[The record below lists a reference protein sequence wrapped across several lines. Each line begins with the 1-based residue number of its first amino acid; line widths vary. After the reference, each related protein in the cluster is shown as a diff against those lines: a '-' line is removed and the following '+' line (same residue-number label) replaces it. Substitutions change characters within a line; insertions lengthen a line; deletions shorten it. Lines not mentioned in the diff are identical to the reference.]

1 VLSLAARQA
10 FPVLGK
16 YSRELSRGLAIQQR
30 AQQLRYDFGMNRP
43 WSFTLSNTPKQVDPK
58 ELEQAFSLFNEASAQ
73 LTGAYQ
79 ELQQQVERLTGELA
93 VANVELR
100 RQLLEKEALSQRL
113 SHLLSA
119 MPAGVVVLD
128 QQGAVVELNPAAREL
143 LGESLLGQAW
153 VDVAARS
160 LAQTVVPHE
169 WDLAPVGGA
178 VPRRVSISSSPLDA
192 AGGQVLLIHD
202 MTEAYAMQRELQRH
216 QRLSAMGE
224 MAAGLAHQLRTP
236 LATALLYASH
246 LKKLDLPENERIRFA
261 DKVLARL
268 RHLEHLIQD
277 MLSFVRGEGGGQD
290 VVRMD
295 SVLVDLQQVMEPQMI
310 ERGLHFSIQDDSRGA
325 AVLGSRKA
333 LTGAL
338 LNLLENAM
346 QACQEGGQVRL
357 KSEIGDDGQVSITVV
372 DTGKGIDAA
381 TQERLFEPFYTT
393 RTDGTGLGLA
403 IVRGVAEA
411 HRGSVQVKSA
421 PGCGSEFNLRLP
433 KL

>member
-1 VLSLAARQA
+1 
-10 FPVLGK
+10 
-16 YSRELSRGLAIQQR
+16 
-30 AQQLRYDFGMNRP
+30 
-43 WSFTLSNTPKQVDPK
+43 LSNTPKQVDPK

-128 QQGAVVELNPAAREL
+128 QLGAIVELNPAAREL
-143 LGESLLGQAW
+143 LGESLIGRTW
-153 VDVAARS
+153 VEVAARV
-160 LAQTVVPHE
+160 LVQTVVPHE
-169 WDLAPVGGA
+169 WDLAPVGAA

-246 LKKLDLPENERIRFA
+246 LKKIDLPENERVRFA

-277 MLSFVRGEGGGQD
+277 MLSFVKGEGGGQD
-290 VVRMD
+290 VVRMS
-295 SVLVDLQQVMEPQMI
+295 SVLVDLQQVMEPQMM
-310 ERGLHFSIQDDSRGA
+310 ERGLNFRIEDDCQGA

-346 QACQEGGQVRL
+346 QACPEGGQVSLR
-357 KSEIGDDGQVSITVV
+357 SEIADDGQVSIAVV
-372 DTGKGIDAA
+372 DNGKGIDAA

-411 HRGSVQVKSA
+411 HRGSVQVKSS
-421 PGCGSEFNLRLP
+421 PGCGSEFILRLP

>member
-1 VLSLAARQA
+1 
-10 FPVLGK
+10 
-16 YSRELSRGLAIQQR
+16 
-30 AQQLRYDFGMNRP
+30 M
-43 WSFTLSNTPKQVDPK
+43 SNTPKQVDPK

-128 QQGAVVELNPAAREL
+128 QQGVIIEFNPAAREL
-143 LGESLLGQAW
+143 LGESLMNRSW
-153 VDVAARS
+153 MEIAACV
-160 LAQTVVPHE
+160 LVQTVVPHE
-169 WDLAPVGGA
+169 WDLALVSGA

-246 LKKLDLPENERIRFA
+246 LKKLDLPEAERIRFA

-277 MLSFVRGEGGGQD
+277 MLSFVKGEGGGQD
-290 VVRMD
+290 MVRMS

-310 ERGLHFSIQDDSRGA
+310 ERGLHFSIEDESRDA

-346 QACQEGGQVRL
+346 QACSEGGRVSL
-357 KSEIGDDGQVSITVV
+357 KSEIGDDGQVLIVV
-372 DTGKGIDAA
+372 ADDGKGIDTA

-421 PGCGSEFNLRLP
+421 PGCGSEFILRLP

>member
-1 VLSLAARQA
+1 MEINA
-10 FPVLGK
+10 
-16 YSRELSRGLAIQQR
+16 
-30 AQQLRYDFGMNRP
+30 
-43 WSFTLSNTPKQVDPK
+43 LSNHPKQVDPK

-113 SHLLSA
+113 SHLLAA

-128 QQGAVVELNPAAREL
+128 QGGGVSELNPAAQAL
-143 LGESLLGQAW
+143 LGVGMVGKAW
-153 VDVAARS
+153 TGIAEQELV
-160 LAQTVVPHE
+160 QTVVPHE
-169 WDLAPVGGA
+169 WDLVPVGGA
-178 VPRRVSISSSPLDA
+178 EPRRVSISSSPLDA

-202 MTEAYAMQRELQRH
+202 MTEAYALQRELQRH

-236 LATALLYASH
+236 LATALLYTAH
-246 LKKLDLPENERIRFA
+246 LNKPELAEAERVRFA

-277 MLSFVRGEGGGQD
+277 MLLFVKGEGGGQD
-290 VVRMD
+290 RVPL
-295 SVLVDLQQVMEPQMI
+295 SSLLVELQQVMEPQMA
-310 ERGLHFSIQDDSRGA
+310 EHGLDFMVEDDSRGA
-325 AVLGSRKA
+325 AVRGSRKA

-346 QACQEGGQVRL
+346 QACSSGGRVGLRCEVEEGGQVVL
-357 KSEIGDDGQVSITVV
+357 IVTDS
-372 DTGKGIDAA
+372 GKGIDMAI
-381 TQERLFEPFYTT
+381 QDRLFEPFFTT
-393 RTDGTGLGLA
+393 RNDGTGLGLA
-403 IVRGVAEA
+403 IVRGVVEA
-411 HRGSVQVKSA
+411 HLGAVQVKSA
-421 PGCGSEFNLRLP
+421 PDCGSEFSLRLP